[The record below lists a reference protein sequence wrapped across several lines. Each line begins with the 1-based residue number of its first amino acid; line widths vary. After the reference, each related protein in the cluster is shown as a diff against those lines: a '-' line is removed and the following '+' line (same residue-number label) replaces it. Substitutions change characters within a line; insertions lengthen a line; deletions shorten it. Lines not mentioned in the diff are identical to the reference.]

1 MGAVNRLYAKT
12 VILHKRLEDPWT
24 LVSAG
29 KELSCRYQVYVL
41 SRFSPV
47 RLSGIP
53 RTVALQAPL
62 SRGFSRQEYWSGWPF
77 PPPGYL
83 PDPGIEPWVSCIS
96 CAVRQG
102 SLPLAPPGKPKG
114 NCTSLRGIYF
124 KSK

>member
-77 PPPGYL
+77 PPPGDL
-83 PDPGIEPWVSCIS
+83 PDPGIEPESLASSAQSGRVLYHS
-96 CAVRQG
+96 RHLG
-102 SLPLAPPGKPKG
+102 SPRGTVLP
-114 NCTSLRGIYF
+114 
-124 KSK
+124 